1 MELTEAFQVVQTTA
15 RNRLRELQDRTIRNW
30 MLLARIQKEG
40 KILYNTGGHEIWYPL
55 KVALPE
61 GRVWEKGGEL
71 NFATSDKHRN
81 LKFDWRS
88 LESTDLLLNEDI
100 YGEQGPQGV
109 IKRYAKVMPDLRT
122 KMRRMLSR
130 QLYGDG
136 YTNSSYLLGFDS
148 ACGYTAC
155 DPADLIASPNDTY
168 GELSTILGNDAGSW
182 SADMTTKPCTNP
194 TSGTAVDWPDGDGDE
209 VYDYNSP
216 LLLNAVGTGY
226 TGNATFAANCEE
238 VIRHGGAWMALKGG
252 DEESPTLC
260 MLANP
265 WYLDYE
271 RAMAT
276 KFRTL
281 TPINQDADFGFM
293 KRGFQSE
300 GMHVTTEFGVTAET
314 GYLISPS
321 QMEFRIRTPGLMK
334 ADGPE
339 YRMERQGYIFAVLFF
354 GQLMFNAK
362 YLGKI
367 ADFTS

>member
-1 MELTEAFQVVQTTA
+1 
-15 RNRLRELQDRTIRNW
+15 

-40 KILYNTGGHEIWYPL
+40 NILYKQGAHEIWYPL
-55 KVALPE
+55 KVDLPD
-61 GRVWEKGGEL
+61 GGVWNKGGEL
-71 NFATSDKHRN
+71 DFQTSDKYRN

-88 LESTDLLLNEDI
+88 LKTTDLLLKEDVL
-100 YGEQGPQGV
+100 GEQGPHGV
-109 IKRYAKVMPDLRT
+109 IKRYSKTMPDLRQ

-136 YTNSSYLLGFDS
+136 YTNSDYLLGFDS

-155 DPADLIASPNDTY
+155 GTADLIAAPNDTY
-168 GELSTILGNDAGSW
+168 GELSTVLGNDAGSW
-182 SADMTTKPCTNP
+182 SANAS
-194 TSGTAVDWPDGDGDE
+194 TSPNATLAIDWPDGDGDE

-226 TGNATFAANCEE
+226 TGNSTWAANCEE

-260 MLANP
+260 MLANA

-271 RAMAT
+271 RAMSA

-300 GMHVTTEFGVTAET
+300 GMHITTEFGVTAET

-321 QMEFRIRTPGLMK
+321 QMEFRIRTSGLMDS
-334 ADGPE
+334 DGPE
-339 YRMERQGYIFAVLFF
+339 YRMERQGWIFAVLFF

-367 ADFTS
+367 QDFTS